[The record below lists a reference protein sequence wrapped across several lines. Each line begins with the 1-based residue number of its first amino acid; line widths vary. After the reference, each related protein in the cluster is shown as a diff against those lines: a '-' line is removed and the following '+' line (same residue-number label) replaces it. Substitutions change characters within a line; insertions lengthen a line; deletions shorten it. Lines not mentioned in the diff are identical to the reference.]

1 MMLFIYSEY
10 GIKILLTEEV
20 MQKIKNKKICAES
33 GNPLTNIYMGGD
45 DKQTRLNT

>member
-10 GIKILLTEEV
+10 GIKILVTEEL
-20 MQKIKNKKICAES
+20 MQKKKKKCTES